1 MFLVLSYFI
10 IILQLFYRSDWE
22 LFDAAV
28 MFTLE
33 EDGQMITLSHK
44 KVSDK
49 GITVIQILENL
60 QEDYQTFRE
69 EQHKDKVSAEEIE
82 EAFKKY
88 KEKRDAIHEFEV
100 ELTDNQIEKLK
111 DEFVL
116 KIVEL
121 DMRLEEAQ
129 EKIATLNKIA
139 EVIIKLKSNNI
150 ESMRLAKYELAQLRV
165 PDDIS
170 VKPVNENLVQYRE
183 YFNNIIDKYDQ
194 HVGKLEQF
202 RKLVAGRKDN
212 MGVVEL

>member
-170 VKPVNENLVQYRE
+170 VKQVNENLVQYRE